1 MTAPTCSILAGRL
14 GDPLGGTASV
24 LSSFLLL
31 EHPGPWGPNV
41 LAEALAPIFGP
52 APLERMYELW
62 TTQRFR
68 ALLIRRPG
76 RAGRKPAEA
85 PTAFVGSTSP
95 ESSFLE
101 RLPADRL
108 DGLDLDHLAAGL
120 PGHGT
125 PEPGPLFA
133 VCTNGAVDR
142 CCAVRGR
149 PLVAALAEQHPEQ
162 TWEVTHVGGCQFAA
176 NLLVLPSGLLY
187 GALSPETGLEV
198 ATAALTGQ
206 VEPAWLRGRTGVTDW
221 AGTAEV
227 GLRQRLDL
235 RASDAVEVLG
245 ERLHP
250 EEIEGHVGPQ
260 PAGADVWLR
269 AGAETWRATV
279 RADDRGLRTNVCRGP
294 VRILGTTLT
303 DLDLVQSTS

>member
-1 MTAPTCSILAGRL
+1 
-14 GDPLGGTASV
+14 
-24 LSSFLLL
+24 
-31 EHPGPWGPNV
+31 V

-68 ALLIRRPG
+68 ALLIRRTG

-108 DGLDLDHLAAGL
+108 NGLDLDRLAAGL

-149 PLVAALAEQHPEQ
+149 PLAAALAEQFPEQ

-187 GALSPETGLEV
+187 GALSPEAGLEV
-198 ATAALTGQ
+198 ATAALTGR

-221 AGTAEV
+221 VGTAEV
-227 GLRQRLDL
+227 GLRRRLDL
-235 RASDAVEVLG
+235 RGSDAVEVLR
-245 ERLHP
+245 ERMHP
-250 EEIEGHVGPQ
+250 DEIEGHVGPQ

-279 RADDRGLRTNVCRGP
+279 RADDRGLRTNVCRGA

-303 DLDLVQSTS
+303 DLDLVQPSS